1 MLAAAYELEGL
12 LLLAENRGD
21 ETSELIYTAIQE
33 KVDLLRRLVGHK
45 MSVLEHH
52 ECGDEA
58 IGVTGLG
65 LMEAV
70 SLAEPLAFGGE
81 EPLSCFGKEEAQE
94 SAPANEDELEEL
106 SLLMAGETS
115 DSAAS
120 EADDAAEATEAP
132 EADAEDTAEPFG
144 GTVEDTAE
152 AEESAEEAEPEA
164 AESLDDTLGEAE
176 EAEEDT
182 GCGYGEAVAGEAAD
196 GEPDG
201 EPLRLDE
208 VLSRHR
214 SKDLR
219 AAFSLNDMFRFRR
232 ELFANNAADMTDA
245 IHLVEAMCS
254 FEEAEDYFYNDL
266 EWDKESEEVRE
277 FMAVIQKHFL

>member
-12 LLLAENRGD
+12 LLLAENRGE

-33 KVDLLRRLVGHK
+33 KVDLLWRLVGHK

-94 SAPANEDELEEL
+94 SAPDNEDELEEL

-115 DSAAS
+115 DSAVC
-120 EADDAAEATEAP
+120 EAEVPAEEEP
-132 EADAEDTAEPFG
+132 EADEDTAEPSG

-152 AEESAEEAEPEA
+152 AEEPAEEEEPEA
-164 AESLDDTLGEAE
+164 AESLDDNPGESE

-182 GCGYGEAVAGEAAD
+182 ECGYGEAVAGEAAD
-196 GEPDG
+196 GEPEA

-214 SKDLR
+214 SKDLH